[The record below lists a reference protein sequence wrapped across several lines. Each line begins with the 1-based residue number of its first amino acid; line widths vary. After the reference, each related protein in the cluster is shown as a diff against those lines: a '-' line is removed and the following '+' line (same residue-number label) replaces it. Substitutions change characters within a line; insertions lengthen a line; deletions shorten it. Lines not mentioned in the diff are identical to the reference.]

1 MTLTERVREHM
12 KPKRIHVEDPTL
24 MRIQDAI
31 ADTINKLPEFL
42 FNATLIGPV
51 NLVTGDNVINHG
63 LGVPVQGWV
72 VVKRSSGAVVFDKQ
86 ASNRIPDKTL
96 ILNSSTSV
104 TVSLLVF

>member
-1 MTLTERVREHM
+1 M
-12 KPKRIHVEDPTL
+12 KPKRIHAEDHTL

-51 NLVTGDNVINHG
+51 NLVTGDNVLNHG

-72 VVKRSSGAVVFDKQ
+72 VVRRSGGAVLYDKQ
-86 ASNRIPDKTL
+86 SSNKIPSKTL
-96 ILNSSTSV
+96 ILNSSTPV

>member
-1 MTLTERVREHM
+1 M
-12 KPKRIHVEDPTL
+12 KPKRIFVADPSL

-63 LGVPVQGWV
+63 LDAPLQGWV
-72 VVKRSSGAVVFDKQ
+72 IVRRSSGAVVFDKQ
-86 ASNRIPDKTL
+86 ASNRIPGKTL
-96 ILNSSTSV
+96 VLNASTSV

>member
-1 MTLTERVREHM
+1 M
-12 KPKRIHVEDPTL
+12 KPKRIHVEDTAV

-42 FNATLIGPV
+42 FNSTLIGPV

-63 LGVPVQGWV
+63 LGVAVQGWLV
-72 VVKRSSGAVVFDKQ
+72 VRRSNGAVIFDKQ
-86 ASNRIPDKTL
+86 ASNRIPEKTL
-96 ILNSSTSV
+96 ILNAASSV